1 MTFILEGKTWLTW
14 YYHRVTI
21 FWFPKKRTLGPVSV
35 CLSECVCAKH
45 SHLPCS
51 ANRAPSSSSL
61 LLLAAQSSSRISRR
75 RLMACSQSTSGSW
88 LGPSSTAFSASASNC
103 CTADLDTFSPTFLFQ
118 PNDAILY
125 EKTEYDAWWRW
136 SLIYM
141 FDFSFNHDRVI
152 QKMYIIINTI
162 MSASL
167 ACFCHLDSYTWP
179 LNEFPKYRSR
189 KIYILFWIFN
199 VVLWQ

>member
-1 MTFILEGKTWLTW
+1 MNVKVIHWCDWNDFYFILEGKTWLTW

-75 RLMACSQSTSGSW
+75 RLIACSQSTSGSW

-125 EKTEYDAWWRW
+125 EKKKRNTTRGGGGHLSYICSISALITTE
-136 SLIYM
+136 SSTKKCTLLLILLWAQ
-141 FDFSFNHDRVI
+141 V
-152 QKMYIIINTI
+152 
-162 MSASL
+162 
-167 ACFCHLDSYTWP
+167 WP
-179 LNEFPKYRSR
+179 AFA
-189 KIYILFWIFN
+189 I
-199 VVLWQ
+199 